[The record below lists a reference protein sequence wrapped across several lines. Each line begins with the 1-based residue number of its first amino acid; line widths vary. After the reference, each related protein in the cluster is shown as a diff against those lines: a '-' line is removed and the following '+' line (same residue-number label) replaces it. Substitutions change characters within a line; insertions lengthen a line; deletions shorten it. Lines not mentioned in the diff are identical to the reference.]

1 MKENFQEWK
10 TTSKSIHA
18 ELPETVL
25 EMPTSSLSDRKWK
38 DGLKPGFLKIRSLW
52 FWHLLLA
59 ASIFF
64 KILQHIAFLAQ
75 LSLAHLKCHNKALW
89 PLPAKMFSSL
99 TTTADK
105 AASSSCCNPSSSS
118 KLTWVHG
125 MGAHLYLSFMQITS
139 VSPLLSTPVYRG
151 HSGASISFS
160 SKGQSFSSTD
170 SLLPLTC
177 IRVTRCYMEDKN
189 LGNLPCQAFPHPFL

>member
-38 DGLKPGFLKIRSLW
+38 DRLKPGFLEIWSCW

-64 KILQHIAFLAQ
+64 KILQHITLLTQ

-89 PLPAKMFSSL
+89 PLPAGVISSL

-118 KLTWVHG
+118 KLTWIHG
-125 MGAHLYLSFMQITS
+125 MGANLYLSFAQITS

-151 HSGASISFS
+151 HSGASISLS

-170 SLLPLTC
+170 SLLPLTYSG
-177 IRVTRCYMEDKN
+177 VTRCSIGDKI
-189 LGNLPCQAFPHPFL
+189 LGTLPCQAFRLPFL